1 VVIWKGDDR
10 WEVKDDMKIWMIS
23 FLSLLLGIAI
33 TLIMDLM
40 MGMSLFM
47 SITNLKNPFWVMT
60 LPEYVILFMMLA
72 VMFTPT
78 MSSFFKQRKQAQTL
92 KKP

>member
-1 VVIWKGDDR
+1 MGG
-10 WEVKDDMKIWMIS
+10 ENDMKISMIFFLS
-23 FLSLLLGIAI
+23 FLLAVAIAI
-33 TLIMDLM
+33 MMDLM
-40 MGMSLFM
+40 IGMSLFM

-72 VMFTPT
+72 IMFTPT
-78 MSSFFKQRKQAQTL
+78 MSSFFKQRKQTQTR

>member
-1 VVIWKGDDR
+1 
-10 WEVKDDMKIWMIS
+10 MKISMIFFLS
-23 FLSLLLGIAI
+23 FLLAVAIAI
-33 TLIMDLM
+33 MMDLM
-40 MGMSLFM
+40 IGMSLFM

-72 VMFTPT
+72 IMFTPT
-78 MSSFFKQRKQAQTL
+78 MSSFFKQRKQTQTS